1 MFCRYSGSNSWR
13 EDFSVPKNAPQRFIR
28 FVAAAGILLFLA
40 ATASMIVA
48 ISPFAEQMSATLNAR
63 AAVIVG
69 AL

>member
-1 MFCRYSGSNSWR
+1 M
-13 EDFSVPKNAPQRFIR
+13 PKNAPQRFIR